1 MKSSAQLPLEL
12 GFRPALGAAD
22 FLVAP
27 CNQTAVAWTD
37 RWPEWPGPGV
47 IVHGPAGSGKSHLAQ
62 VWAARAGA
70 HTVAAS
76 RLCDDQMDG
85 LSPRAVVVDD
95 ADRVA
100 GDPALEQA
108 LLHLYNGVAG
118 DGGHLLL
125 TARAPA
131 LQWQVKLPDLASR
144 VRSLAG
150 AGIEPPDDA
159 VLAAVL
165 VKQFADRQLTPATAV
180 IDYLLPRMER
190 SFAAARAMVD
200 RLDRASLA
208 AGRPVTI
215 ALARQALAEPAAG

>member
-1 MKSSAQLPLEL
+1 MKTASQLPLAL
-12 GFRPALGAAD
+12 GFRPALGVAD

-27 CNQTAVAWTD
+27 CNETAVAWID
-37 RWPEWPGPGV
+37 RWPEWPGPGL

-70 HTVAAS
+70 HTVAAGG
-76 RLCDDQMDG
+76 LCDDQIDG
-85 LSPRAVVVDD
+85 LSPRAVVIDG
-95 ADRVA
+95 ADRVG
-100 GDPALEQA
+100 GDPTLEQA

-131 LQWQVKLPDLASR
+131 LHWPVRLPDLASR

-150 AGIEPPDDA
+150 AGIEPPDDT

-165 VKQFADRQLTPATAV
+165 VKQFADRQLTPGTAV
-180 IDYLLPRMER
+180 IDYLLSRMER
-190 SFAAARAMVD
+190 SFAAARSIVD

-215 ALARQALAEPAAG
+215 ALARQALAEPTAG